1 MKVYYKGN
9 LIKNLLCPRKVLG
22 QLSHSIMFNDK
33 KIVIYEDFV
42 PSSIK
47 DTFNYYA
54 FNRRNDEGTININNP
69 DIFTLFY
76 QISSTSKELIFEIV
90 EDINGNFYG
99 KELITNCLFP
109 IVSTN
114 NFNCLLK
121 WTLKNNLVSIE
132 DYKITLTNPNLKE
145 ATRYLLDIPEHR
157 NSLKLANQNE
167 VTDYLNQFKKGFRHE
182 HKLINFQE
190 QMQRLAN
197 QNIYSQE
204 ITLKEPKIM
213 RKLKPSQET
222 IIMENIE
229 FLLLKLK
236 KENSTS
242 YELLN
247 QEYQNILNSANTLTT
262 TPLVLQTLISLEAK
276 IEACFFNQRRN
287 IISLLDYINKLVL
300 EYLNQKET
308 KLTFQDIFK
317 LNDLFIKQ
325 KGEYSLVNQRLF
337 QRNIS
342 ILYFFELYEQK
353 DNLDIE
359 ELNNTYIVDNLK
371 TIIIVINTFQEE
383 NILIYD
389 YYLDLNNISLDSV
402 INLIKSIKFT
412 KNSTDKIKKLL
423 Y

>member
-42 PSSIK
+42 PLSIK
-47 DTFNYYA
+47 DKLNYYS
-54 FNRRNDEGTININNP
+54 FNRRNAEGTLTINNP

-182 HKLINFQE
+182 QKLIKFQE

-276 IEACFFNQRRN
+276 IESCFFNQKRN

-300 EYLNQKET
+300 EYLNKKET

-353 DNLDIE
+353 DILDIE

-383 NILIYD
+383 NILTYD

-423 Y
+423 

>member
-42 PSSIK
+42 PLSIK
-47 DTFNYYA
+47 DKLNYYS
-54 FNRRNDEGTININNP
+54 FRKRNDDGILTINNP
-69 DIFTLFY
+69 DIFNLFY

-145 ATRYLLDIPEHR
+145 ATRYLLDIPEHQ
-157 NSLKLANQNE
+157 NSLKPANQNE

-182 HKLINFQE
+182 QKLIKFQK

-197 QNIYSQE
+197 QNIY
-204 ITLKEPKIM
+204 
-213 RKLKPSQET
+213 SQET

-300 EYLNQKET
+300 EYLNQKKT
-308 KLTFQDIFK
+308 NLTFQDIFK

-325 KGEYSLVNQRLF
+325 KEEYSLVNQRLF

-353 DNLDIE
+353 DILDIE
-359 ELNNTYIVDNLK
+359 ELNNTYIIDNLK

-383 NILIYD
+383 NILTYD

-402 INLIKSIKFT
+402 INLIKSIK
-412 KNSTDKIKKLL
+412 N
-423 Y
+423 

>member
-1 MKVYYKGN
+1 M
-9 LIKNLLCPRKVLG
+9 
-22 QLSHSIMFNDK
+22 
-33 KIVIYEDFV
+33 
-42 PSSIK
+42 
-47 DTFNYYA
+47 
-54 FNRRNDEGTININNP
+54 
-69 DIFTLFY
+69 
-76 QISSTSKELIFEIV
+76 
-90 EDINGNFYG
+90 
-99 KELITNCLFP
+99 
-109 IVSTN
+109 
-114 NFNCLLK
+114 
-121 WTLKNNLVSIE
+121 
-132 DYKITLTNPNLKE
+132 
-145 ATRYLLDIPEHR
+145 
-157 NSLKLANQNE
+157 
-167 VTDYLNQFKKGFRHE
+167 TDYLIQFKKGFRHE
-182 HKLINFQE
+182 QKLIKFQE

-213 RKLKPSQET
+213 QKLKPSQET

-276 IEACFFNQRRN
+276 IESCFFNQKRN
-287 IISLLDYINKLVL
+287 IISLLDYLNKLVL

-308 KLTFQDIFK
+308 NLTFQDIFK

-383 NILIYD
+383 NILTYD

-423 Y
+423 

>member
-1 MKVYYKGN
+1 MKAYYKGN

-22 QLSHSIMFNDK
+22 QLSHSIMFNDIKVVRYDVITPLSVQYELNHYSFK
-33 KIVIYEDFV
+33 K
-42 PSSIK
+42 
-47 DTFNYYA
+47 
-54 FNRRNDEGTININNP
+54 RNDEGTININNP

-182 HKLINFQE
+182 QKLIKFQE

-276 IEACFFNQRRN
+276 IESCFFNQKRN

-300 EYLNQKET
+300 KYLNQKET

-353 DNLDIE
+353 DILDIE
-359 ELNNTYIVDNLK
+359 ELNNTYIIDNLK

-383 NILIYD
+383 NILTYD
-389 YYLDLNNISLDSV
+389 YYLDLNNISLENV
-402 INLIKSIKFT
+402 INLIRSIKFT
-412 KNSTDKIKKLL
+412 KNSADKMKKLL
-423 Y
+423 

>member
-42 PSSIK
+42 PLSIK
-47 DTFNYYA
+47 DKLNYYS
-54 FNRRNDEGTININNP
+54 FRKRNDDGILTINNP
-69 DIFTLFY
+69 DIFNLFY

-182 HKLINFQE
+182 QKLIKFQE

-300 EYLNQKET
+300 EYLNQKKT
-308 KLTFQDIFK
+308 NLTFQDIFK

-353 DNLDIE
+353 DILDIE
-359 ELNNTYIVDNLK
+359 ELNNTYIIDNLK

-383 NILIYD
+383 NILTYD
-389 YYLDLNNISLDSV
+389 YYLDLNNISLENV
-402 INLIKSIKFT
+402 INLIRSIKFT
-412 KNSTDKIKKLL
+412 KNSADKMKKLL
-423 Y
+423 

>member
-33 KIVIYEDFV
+33 KRVIYEDFV
-42 PSSIK
+42 PLSIK
-47 DTFNYYA
+47 DKLNYYS
-54 FNRRNDEGTININNP
+54 FNRRNAEGTLTINNP

-132 DYKITLTNPNLKE
+132 NCKITLTNPNLKE
-145 ATRYLLDIPEHR
+145 TTRYLLDIPEHQ
-157 NSLKLANQNE
+157 NSLKPANQNE
-167 VTDYLNQFKKGFRHE
+167 VTDYLNQFKKGFRHD
-182 HKLINFQE
+182 HKLIKFQE
-190 QMQRLAN
+190 QMQKLAN

-204 ITLKEPKIM
+204 IALKKPKIIQ
-213 RKLKPSQET
+213 KLKPSQET

-276 IEACFFNQRRN
+276 IESCFFNQKRN

-383 NILIYD
+383 NILTYD

-423 Y
+423 

>member
-22 QLSHSIMFNDK
+22 QLNHSIMFNDK

-42 PSSIK
+42 PLSIK
-47 DTFNYYA
+47 DKLNYYS
-54 FNRRNDEGTININNP
+54 FNRRNAEGTININNP

-90 EDINGNFYG
+90 EDINGHFYG

-145 ATRYLLDIPEHR
+145 ATRYLLDIPNHQ

-182 HKLINFQE
+182 QKLIKFQE

-204 ITLKEPKIM
+204 ITLKETKIM
-213 RKLKPSQET
+213 QKLKSSQET

-276 IEACFFNQRRN
+276 IESCFFNQKRN

-317 LNDLFIKQ
+317 LNELFMKQ

-383 NILIYD
+383 NILTYD
-389 YYLDLNNISLDSV
+389 YYLDLNNISLDSA

>member
-1 MKVYYKGN
+1 MKAYYKGN

-22 QLSHSIMFNDK
+22 QLSNSIMFNDK

-42 PSSIK
+42 PLSIK
-47 DTFNYYA
+47 DKLNYYS
-54 FNRRNDEGTININNP
+54 FNRRNAEGTININNP
-69 DIFTLFY
+69 DIFNLFY

-145 ATRYLLDIPEHR
+145 ATRYLLDIPEHQ
-157 NSLKLANQNE
+157 NSLKPANQNE

-182 HKLINFQE
+182 QKLIKFQE

-213 RKLKPSQET
+213 QKLKPSQEN

-276 IEACFFNQRRN
+276 IESCFFNQKRN

-342 ILYFFELYEQK
+342 ILYFF
-353 DNLDIE
+353 
-359 ELNNTYIVDNLK
+359 
-371 TIIIVINTFQEE
+371 
-383 NILIYD
+383 
-389 YYLDLNNISLDSV
+389 
-402 INLIKSIKFT
+402 
-412 KNSTDKIKKLL
+412 
-423 Y
+423 

>member
-9 LIKNLLCPRKVLG
+9 LTKNLLCPRKVLG

-42 PSSIK
+42 PLSIK
-47 DTFNYYA
+47 DKLNYYS
-54 FNRRNDEGTININNP
+54 FNRRNAEGTININNP
-69 DIFTLFY
+69 DIFNLFY

-145 ATRYLLDIPEHR
+145 ATRYLLDIPEHQ
-157 NSLKLANQNE
+157 NSLKPANQNE

-182 HKLINFQE
+182 QKLIKFQE

-359 ELNNTYIVDNLK
+359 ELNNTYIIDNLK

-383 NILIYD
+383 NILTYD

>member
-42 PSSIK
+42 PLSIK
-47 DTFNYYA
+47 DKLNYYS

-69 DIFTLFY
+69 NIFTLFY

-182 HKLINFQE
+182 QKLIKFQE

-300 EYLNQKET
+300 EYLNQKKT
-308 KLTFQDIFK
+308 NLTFQDIFK

-383 NILIYD
+383 NILTYD

>member
-1 MKVYYKGN
+1 MKAYYKGN

-42 PSSIK
+42 PLSIK
-47 DTFNYYA
+47 NKLNYYS
-54 FNRRNDEGTININNP
+54 FNKRNDDGILTINNP

-145 ATRYLLDIPEHR
+145 ATRYLLDIPEHQ
-157 NSLKLANQNE
+157 NSLKPANQNE

-182 HKLINFQE
+182 QKLIKFQE

-276 IEACFFNQRRN
+276 IESCFFNQKRN

-300 EYLNQKET
+300 KYLNQKET

-353 DNLDIE
+353 DILDIE
-359 ELNNTYIVDNLK
+359 ELNNTYIIDNLK

-383 NILIYD
+383 NILTYD
-389 YYLDLNNISLDSV
+389 YYLDLNNISLENV
-402 INLIKSIKFT
+402 INLIRSIKFT
-412 KNSTDKIKKLL
+412 KNSADKMKKLL
-423 Y
+423 

>member
-22 QLSHSIMFNDK
+22 QLSHSIMFNDIK
-33 KIVIYEDFV
+33 VMIYEDFV
-42 PSSIK
+42 PLSIK
-47 DTFNYYA
+47 DKFNHYS

-109 IVSTN
+109 ILTSN
-114 NFNCLLK
+114 NFNCMLK
-121 WTLKNNLVSIE
+121 WILKNNLVSIE

-145 ATRYLLDIPEHR
+145 ATRYLLDIPEHQ

-167 VTDYLNQFKKGFRHE
+167 VTDYLNQFKKGFRHD
-182 HKLINFQE
+182 HKLIKFQE
-190 QMQRLAN
+190 QMQKLAN

-204 ITLKEPKIM
+204 IALKKPKIIQ
-213 RKLKPSQET
+213 KLKPSQET

-276 IEACFFNQRRN
+276 IESCFFNQKRN

-383 NILIYD
+383 NILTYD

>member
-42 PSSIK
+42 PLSIK
-47 DTFNYYA
+47 DKLNYYS
-54 FNRRNDEGTININNP
+54 FNRRNAEGTLTINNP

-114 NFNCLLK
+114 NFNCMLK

-145 ATRYLLDIPEHR
+145 ATRYLLDIPEHQD
-157 NSLKLANQNE
+157 SLKLANQDE

-182 HKLINFQE
+182 QKLIKFQE

-276 IEACFFNQRRN
+276 IESCFFNQKRN
-287 IISLLDYINKLVL
+287 IISLLYYLNKLVL

-325 KGEYSLVNQRLF
+325 KEEYSLVNQRLF

-383 NILIYD
+383 NILTYD
-389 YYLDLNNISLDSV
+389 YYLDLNNISLENV